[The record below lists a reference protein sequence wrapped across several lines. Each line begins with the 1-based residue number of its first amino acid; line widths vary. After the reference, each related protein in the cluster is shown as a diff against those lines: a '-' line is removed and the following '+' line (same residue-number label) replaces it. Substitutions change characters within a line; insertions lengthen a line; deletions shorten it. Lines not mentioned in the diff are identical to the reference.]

1 MNRTTAIIATV
12 ATSLLCGCPGLGTC
26 LWGIIFGLGGAFGA
40 GTVTVN
46 GVESPMDPTMGILSG
61 LGAVCGGIILIAI
74 PIAVGFFTLRNKPA
88 A

>member
-12 ATSLLCGCPGLGTC
+12 ATSLLCGCPGLGAC
-26 LWGIIFGLGGAFGA
+26 LWGVVFGLGGAFGGA
-40 GTVTVN
+40 TYTVGDATA
-46 GVESPMDPTMGILSG
+46 PMDPTMAIVTG
-61 LGAVCGGIILIAI
+61 LGTICLGIIGVAI